1 MKLPKLQHSDKDQP
15 NTTNAAHPQSAESA
29 VSHVIK
35 EALLRLID
43 GTLQPLLLDLGWK
56 AVQHN
61 VADFGSRGL
70 AGSSASSL
78 ACIRVADRLF
88 QKGVRLSMRSSFNHE
103 NKLQT
108 KQPQNK

>member
-1 MKLPKLQHSDKDQP
+1 MTLIKLPKLQHSDKDQS
-15 NTTNAAHPQSAESA
+15 NTTNVAHPQSAESA
-29 VSHVIK
+29 VSHIIK

-78 ACIRVADRLF
+78 ACIRVANRLF
-88 QKGVRLSMRSSFNHE
+88 QKGVCLSMRSG
-103 NKLQT
+103 
-108 KQPQNK
+108 